1 MAKKIIEILGIVLPA
16 LIILLGIVRIFVKKT
31 KGVNGLTML
40 FAILLLIIGLL
51 QFFIFANQKA
61 SNNSGPKPPPL
72 AVSKHSEAFNT
83 SISLVL
89 SAYYDMTEGFVNWD
103 TTVIK
108 KAGINLKSALDSLNL
123 DEIKQ
128 DTLIYQTALDPY
140 SNAKSELEAILADP
154 SLAEKR
160 GSLNILSD
168 NIRNLLVIVKYDGA
182 KVYWQEC
189 PMAFDDDKPGN
200 WLSETKDVR
209 NPYLGT
215 KDPKYG
221 NSMLECGGPK
231 DTINFVIESSSQ

>member
-40 FAILLLIIGLL
+40 FAILLLIIG
-51 QFFIFANQKA
+51 
-61 SNNSGPKPPPL
+61 PPL

-123 DEIKQ
+123 DEIKK

>member
-89 SAYYDMTEGFVNWD
+89 SA
-103 TTVIK
+103 VIK

-123 DEIKQ
+123 DEIKK